1 MNSAQPQISAAPFSP
16 NSLYETGNL
25 GTSSSSSTS
34 SSGSSN
40 LFSGFDWR
48 MWLLIILLLAFLGIN
63 IFAYLAKGTQTITD
77 IVSPITQYFGGL
89 FGNTAINA
97 TKQTVNV
104 SAAGAKAG
112 VDIAAGTVTTGLD
125 VAQQTISGQSSP
137 SNSQTVDTSQANQ
150 TNQTSQSLANN
161 TLNKALNDA
170 TSSLS
175 TDQNQSQGQSQDT
188 PTYQAD
194 DSYSSI
200 QSSKTSGKAGWC
212 YIGEERGIRN
222 CIEVGVNDQCM
233 SGDIFPSQEICVN
246 PTLRM

>member
-1 MNSAQPQISAAPFSP
+1 MNSAQPQISAASFSP
-16 NSLYETGNL
+16 NSLYEPGNL
-25 GTSSSSSTS
+25 GTS

-40 LFSGFDWR
+40 LFSSFDWR

-77 IVSPITQYFGGL
+77 IVSPITQYFGSL

-104 SAAGAKAG
+104 SATGAKAG

-137 SNSQTVDTSQANQ
+137 TNSQTVNTSQVNQ

-175 TDQNQSQGQSQDT
+175 IDQSQSQNQGQSQDS

-212 YIGEERGIRN
+212 YIGEERGIRS